1 VRRLLFVLTFAA
13 VLHAQQPATH
23 SASGVAETGSSVSGA
38 KSPHSNSTNGAV
50 DPLPLTSRPGNPPS
64 APQGGP
70 APEPS
75 TLLLVGTGLV
85 GLALTA
91 SRSRRGNRHAKMA
104 K

>member
-1 VRRLLFVLTFAA
+1 VRRLLFVLTFVAT
-13 VLHAQQPATH
+13 LHAQQAATH

-38 KSPHSNSTNGAV
+38 KSPNGAV
-50 DPLPLTSRPGNPPS
+50 DPLPLTSRPGNPPA
-64 APQGGP
+64 APLGGP

-91 SRSRRGNRHAKMA
+91 SRGRRGNRKARMA